1 LLWTK
6 RGEKFRSLWNEKMI
20 ELISVVLLIV
30 GALLMLLG
38 ALKFILNR
46 EQEKATVVLL
56 EFLLNN
62 HKPSKD

>member
-1 LLWTK
+1 
-6 RGEKFRSLWNEKMI
+6 MI